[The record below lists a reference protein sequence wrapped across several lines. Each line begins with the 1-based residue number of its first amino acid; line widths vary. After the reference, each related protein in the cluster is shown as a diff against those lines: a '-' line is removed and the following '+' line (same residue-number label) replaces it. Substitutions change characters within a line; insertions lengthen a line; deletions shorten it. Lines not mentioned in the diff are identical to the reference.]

1 MNASEAIQALVS
13 RSQGLTVIGRSP
25 ALPLKPQQLCTAYCG
40 IYCEGHVELN
50 SSSNMFILII
60 YSHRVLVVAVRL
72 VKAKTF
78 QLVPTS
84 ASIRRSWTL
93 CPLSCFT
100 TFLAPSATADS
111 IFMWWI
117 NSATRSSTGLIISIE
132 WPECRWT
139 KQSPPP
145 PVITTVLKLVKYQL
159 LHFMRNA
166 IISHEIAH
174 NL

>member
-1 MNASEAIQALVS
+1 MNASEAIQASVS

-25 ALPLKPQQLCTAYCG
+25 ALPLEPQPSQGSSTYCG
-40 IYCEGHVELN
+40 IYCEGHLELN
-50 SSSNMFILII
+50 CSSKMFILTI

-72 VKAKTF
+72 VKVKTF

-111 IFMWWI
+111 IFMW
-117 NSATRSSTGLIISIE
+117 
-132 WPECRWT
+132 
-139 KQSPPP
+139 
-145 PVITTVLKLVKYQL
+145 
-159 LHFMRNA
+159 
-166 IISHEIAH
+166 
-174 NL
+174 